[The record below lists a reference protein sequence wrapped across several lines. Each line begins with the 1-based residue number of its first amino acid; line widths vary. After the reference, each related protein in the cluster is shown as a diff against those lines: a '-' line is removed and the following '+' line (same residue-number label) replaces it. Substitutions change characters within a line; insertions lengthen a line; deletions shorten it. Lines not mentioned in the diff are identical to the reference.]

1 LKVESNDEGSF
12 IKLKDEQEATI
23 RIWNKDKFEY
33 YGPKSLDESATV
45 FYNIVLIDDEGNEYD
60 SSTAAETYPTVSET
74 YYLIINCESG
84 TGVYNKQLSLGLDK
98 LSSSSSTAALAN
110 VEEKEEKNRYI
121 IGEFFTVENGKIST
135 KSEINS
141 TEIVEITNDYID
153 VTASADLKV
162 NEAYSSEFSA
172 YATNKDCYFRFAIGM
187 SDGTKSI
194 SINNVG
200 IIETLTIGEVEV
212 PTEDYTYGLSQG
224 IFYVTVSGKKAAEY
238 SGKTVSIKIRFDYN
252 GDLALISEQFPERVK
267 VSDDTGVYYNASM
280 SVAYSESGLDSTHM
294 SLGPVSDSL
303 YYYRDSIELVS
314 LDFNSYDNI
323 SIDGNTSQLGINE
336 REITNAAGQTITAL
350 GSFDAMNL
358 TSLELK
364 DETSD
369 LYPSKLVYKL
379 SLEKKLDDNKSGT
392 VYSTVNI
399 NKYLKDIYANYS
411 GEKVNGV
418 AEGDDSVITLYL
430 TKDTIKNINN
440 DNIGIDISFMVLTG
454 SELENLNDTGS
465 IYSNYRITL
474 TAYLENS
481 SGDKL
486 TEDVSDYFVYT
497 NAKFYLGILG
507 VNDFD
512 ASSDAN

>member
-1 LKVESNDEGSF
+1 
-12 IKLKDEQEATI
+12 
-23 RIWNKDKFEY
+23 
-33 YGPKSLDESATV
+33 
-45 FYNIVLIDDEGNEYD
+45 
-60 SSTAAETYPTVSET
+60 
-74 YYLIINCESG
+74 
-84 TGVYNKQLSLGLDK
+84 
-98 LSSSSSTAALAN
+98 
-110 VEEKEEKNRYI
+110 
-121 IGEFFTVENGKIST
+121 
-135 KSEINS
+135 
-141 TEIVEITNDYID
+141 
-153 VTASADLKV
+153 
-162 NEAYSSEFSA
+162 
-172 YATNKDCYFRFAIGM
+172 
-187 SDGTKSI
+187 
-194 SINNVG
+194 
-200 IIETLTIGEVEV
+200 
-212 PTEDYTYGLSQG
+212 
-224 IFYVTVSGKKAAEY
+224 
-238 SGKTVSIKIRFDYN
+238 
-252 GDLALISEQFPERVK
+252 
-267 VSDDTGVYYNASM
+267 
-280 SVAYSESGLDSTHM
+280 
-294 SLGPVSDSL
+294 
-303 YYYRDSIELVS
+303 
-314 LDFNSYDNI
+314 
-323 SIDGNTSQLGINE
+323 
-336 REITNAAGQTITAL
+336 
-350 GSFDAMNL
+350 MNL